1 MVGTAVVGNDVH
13 YHLHA
18 LLMGLL
24 DIFLVLGIAAET
36 RVDTVVI
43 PTSVAVVGLPV
54 LVVHE
59 ERRTP
64 NGRGAQV
71 GDIVKMVDN
80 SLKITAV
87 AAERLLSLGLLK
99 GIISVVISWIGVGET
114 VGIDQ
119 VNEIRCSETGPLS

>member
-1 MVGTAVVGNDVH
+1 M
-13 YHLHA
+13 
-18 LLMGLL
+18 
-24 DIFLVLGIAAET
+24 
-36 RVDTVVI
+36 
-43 PTSVAVVGLPV
+43 